1 MHNRMS
7 ISCSRSVFW
16 NRKPAFRTLECANPK
31 LKTPKIRFV
40 VWRCLRF
47 GIGNWE
53 FIVCGFMFAVC
64 ACGLCLVSS
73 LNFEV
78 CGVLWLQFIVCSLF
92 RICCCKFVVHDWL
105 VAACCFLILRSYD
118 ECSLSLAICIAICK
132 FCCLW
137 FVDLGW
143 FVVLCGLLFSVHN
156 GCCVVFIL
164 CNLSVWRL
172 KLLLCCSRKKQSLVW
187 IPKLPINTPQM
198 SFTNPQTVCANCT
211 ITSPQQC
218 SHKH

>member
-1 MHNRMS
+1 MFLEQKTCIPETGR
-7 ISCSRSVFW
+7 
-16 NRKPAFRTLECANPK
+16 RKPEIKNTKNQVC
-31 LKTPKIRFV
+31 
-40 VWRCLRF
+40 CLAVFAIYRLW
-47 GIGNWE
+47 IH
-53 FIVCGFMFAVC
+53 VCC
-64 ACGLCLVSS
+64 LCLWFVFGFQ
-73 LNFEV
+73 FE
-78 CGVLWLQFIVCSLF
+78 LWGLWCLVIAVYCLQFT
-92 RICCCKFVVHDWL
+92 ICCCNLSCAIGCCLLFSDW
-105 VAACCFLILRSYD
+105 SYD

-137 FVDLGW
+137 FVGLGC
-143 FVVLCGLLFSVHN
+143 FVLLCRLLFAVHS

-172 KLLLCCSRKKQSLVW
+172 KLLLCCSRKKQSPVC